1 MLLRYLSVGTY
12 WWCRVILTE
21 WQKAIIFDRLNLFS
35 KEGLD
40 SLVQSSV
47 WVGLLRVT
55 EGISQMAR
63 VIAKKLLANTVGL
76 NSPTHPRLDQIS
88 SAETVLNKNGDFLEK
103 RLESFSL
110 GVRGKGFHVV
120 VENEGFDRITR

>member
-1 MLLRYLSVGTY
+1 MLLRYLLVGTY
-12 WWCRVILTE
+12 WWSRVIPTE

-55 EGISQMAR
+55 EGISWMAR

-76 NSPTHPRLDQIS
+76 NSPTHPRFDQINPT
-88 SAETVLNKNGDFLEK
+88 ETMFNKSRDLLKK
-103 RLESFSL
+103 RLDSFSL

-120 VENEGFDRITR
+120 VKNEGFD